1 MTKYNYAIVVGLVK
15 DVTNQTNVQQLRQFE
30 SKSFRIRKALSEDE
44 QSQTFAS
51 FMRDMVT
58 NNISYMLE
66 VAKVFSQH
74 DNCNVEFE
82 FGDRKCT
89 KVMIRK
95 AGSTSA
101 MDSLVITFRT
111 MTSDNSEC
119 TSERKLCMICHD
131 GKQNTLFCYDFV
143 LIV

>member
-1 MTKYNYAIVVGLVK
+1 MATYKVAIVVGLLK
-15 DVTNQTNVQQLRQFE
+15 DVATQSNVQQLQQFE
-30 SKSFRIRKALSEDE
+30 SKSFRIRKLLSEVE

-58 NNISYMLE
+58 DNISYMQE

-82 FGDRKCT
+82 FGDKQCA

-101 MDSLVITFRT
+101 VVSLVITFRIV
-111 MTSDNSEC
+111 MGDNSEC
-119 TSERKLCMICHD
+119 TSERKLCMIYHD
-131 GKQNTLFCYDFV
+131 GK
-143 LIV
+143 